1 MKQFFKGL
9 IIFTIPL
16 IIIFYSLDYVATKG
30 LRKTQYSQ
38 FSDWNSIFNGTINA
52 DIIINGS
59 SRATVHISPQIIDSI
74 FELNSFNLGIQ
85 GYQILMELAKYNTY
99 LSFNK
104 TPKIIIHSIETFTLT
119 KGTNL
124 YGYTQ
129 FIPYLRNP
137 IIKEA
142 TKQFN
147 GFEKTDYVLPLF
159 RYRTVPGICKIG
171 LLEYFN
177 IKHYTNT
184 IYKGYSAQ
192 DLSWSDEFDE
202 FKKNNSEGYDFKLD
216 SASIKLFDNY
226 LLECSKKNIEVFLVF
241 SPEYIEGQKLL
252 KNRKE
257 IINLYQNLADKYN
270 FVFLD
275 YSNDSISSNRDYF
288 YNSQHL
294 NKIGAELFT
303 KKLSN
308 DIKTKRITY
317 NMR

>member
-1 MKQFFKGL
+1 MKHFFKGL

-16 IIIFYSLDYVATKG
+16 IIIFYTLDYLVTKG

-38 FSDWNSIFNGTINA
+38 FSDWNDIFNGTINA

-59 SRATVHISPQIIDSI
+59 SRATVHVSPKIIDSM
-74 FELNSFNLGIQ
+74 LNQNSYNLGIQ
-85 GYQILMELAKYNTY
+85 GHQIYMELAKYNVY

-119 KGTNL
+119 KGKDL
-124 YGYTQ
+124 YGLTQ
-129 FIPYLRNP
+129 FIPYIHNP

-147 GFEKTDYVLPLF
+147 GFKNIDYILPLF
-159 RYRTVPGICKIG
+159 RYRAVPGICKIG
-171 LLEYFN
+171 LMEYFK

-184 IYKGYSAQ
+184 TYKGYSGQ
-192 DLSWSDEFDE
+192 DLTWTSDFDD
-202 FKKNNSEGYDFKLD
+202 FKKNNSEGYDLILD

-226 LLECSKKNIEVFLVF
+226 LSECSKKKIKVFLVF

-257 IINLYQNLADKYN
+257 IINLYKNLADKYN

-275 YSNDSISSNRDYF
+275 YSNDSISLNRDYF
-288 YNSQHL
+288 YNSEHL
-294 NKIGAELFT
+294 NKNGSEIFT
-303 KKLSN
+303 KKLTI
-308 DIKTKRITY
+308 DMKKWL
-317 NMR
+317 